1 MTSAPARPVAHSP
14 AERRRP
20 KRFRRIRLGRRMLIR
35 RWRQSLQFRA
45 IAVALTLTSVAFLA
59 TGSFLSHQ
67 IADRLFTDRLDQ
79 VLEDIAD
86 AARANLAPG
95 RRGKVLLRP

>member
-20 KRFRRIRLGRRMLIR
+20 TRFRRIRLGRRMLFR

-45 IAVALTLTSVAFLA
+45 IAVALTVYSGVEFVVHAVR
-59 TGSFLSHQ
+59 Q
-67 IADRLFTDRLDQ
+67 R
-79 VLEDIAD
+79 
-86 AARANLAPG
+86 
-95 RRGKVLLRP
+95 

>member
-14 AERRRP
+14 AERCPP

-67 IADRLFTDRLDQ
+67 IADRLTTAGSLSPLGR
-79 VLEDIAD
+79 
-86 AARANLAPG
+86 ARGSCLWACRPRA
-95 RRGKVLLRP
+95 RG